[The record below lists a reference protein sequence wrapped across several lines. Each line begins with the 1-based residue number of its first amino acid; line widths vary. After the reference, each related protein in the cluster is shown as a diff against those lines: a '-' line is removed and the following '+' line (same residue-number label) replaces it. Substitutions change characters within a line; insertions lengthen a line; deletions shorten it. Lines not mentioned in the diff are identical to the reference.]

1 MSEPGAAESFDALPR
16 RLPIFPLSGALLLP
30 GGKLP
35 LNVFEPRYLAMTRDA
50 QAGPGLIGMV
60 QPTEP
65 ESEGRKPAIYR
76 TGCAGRIAS
85 FSETKDGRHLITL
98 KGVCRFHIV
107 EELGVDT
114 PYRQVLA
121 SYSRFRTDL
130 EPTEADGIDRL
141 RLLRALRAYLEINGI
156 KAEWKAI
163 QDAPADALV
172 TSLAMIGAFDPR
184 EKQALLEADS
194 IAERGR
200 VLTALMEMALLGR
213 STGGGQPA
221 TSH

>member
-1 MSEPGAAESFDALPR
+1 MTESGAALSFDALPR

-35 LNVFEPRYLAMTRDA
+35 LNIFEPRYLAMTRDA
-50 QAGPGLIGMV
+50 RADAGLIGMV

-65 ESEGRKPAIYR
+65 EAEGRQPALYR
-76 TGCAGRIAS
+76 TGCAGQIVS
-85 FSETKDGRHLITL
+85 FSETKDGRCLITL
-98 KGVCRFHIV
+98 KGICRFHIV

-121 SYSRFRTDL
+121 SYSRFRADL
-130 EPTEADGIDRL
+130 EPTEAESVDRM
-141 RLLRALRAYLEINGI
+141 RLLRALRAYLEVNGI

-163 QDAPADALV
+163 QEAPADALV

-184 EKQALLEADS
+184 EKQALLEAHS
-194 IAERGR
+194 VAERGR

-213 STGGGQPA
+213 SAGGGQPA

>member
-1 MSEPGAAESFDALPR
+1 MTESGAPESFDALPR

-35 LNVFEPRYLAMTRDA
+35 LNIFEPRYLAMTRDA

-65 ESEGRKPAIYR
+65 ESEGRKPAVYR
-76 TGCAGRIAS
+76 TGCAGRIVS
-85 FSETKDGRHLITL
+85 FSETKDGRYLITL

-107 EELGVDT
+107 EELSVDT

-130 EPTEADGIDRL
+130 EPTESEGVDRT

-163 QDAPADALV
+163 EDAPADALV

-184 EKQALLEADS
+184 EKQALLEAGS